1 MAITDINFFTF
12 WANNLPVRRRTARR
26 IARGFV
32 YMRPLQWL
40 RDRFFFQ
47 YINGTDNYDIW
58 LNISQY
64 ASGDVVMYTQDRA
77 YYEVLPG
84 VTPPIGT
91 LPTDSTYWLQLQPN
105 FVGLKWRQ
113 QSTAQKLKLQWYLNL
128 YFQTNY
134 NNPPAVQSDIYITSN
149 NSLQN
154 FFLVSA
160 DDNLSDKA
168 VLSNGESNGF
178 VGTANP
184 NLSMTAYT
192 INMPDPVFSG
202 LATTPAQCEAV
213 VRAQVDPRNLSG
225 VLYDIATY

>member
-40 RDRFFFQ
+40 RDRFFNEYYALDQLIDAFDPTLQ
-47 YINGTDNYDIW
+47 YYSTN
-58 LNISQY
+58 QVVY
-64 ASGDVVMYTQDRA
+64 AVDRA
-77 YYEVLPG
+77 NYEVLPG

-91 LPTDSTYWLQLQPN
+91 LPTNTNYWIKLQDN

-113 QSTAQKLKLQWYLNL
+113 QTTAEKLKLEYYLNL
-128 YFQTNY
+128 YFWTDFGS
-134 NNPPAVQSDIYITSN
+134 PIYITT
-149 NSLQN
+149 NSSSQTD
-154 FFLVSA
+154 FFVSA
-160 DDNLSDKA
+160 DDNLSDNA
-168 VLSNGESNGF
+168 VLANGEAAGF
-178 VGTANP
+178 VTTLNP
-184 NLSMTAYT
+184 NFNITAYT
-192 INMPDPVFSG
+192 INIPVSVFNSLG
-202 LATTPAQCEAV
+202 TNTSQREAV

>member
-40 RDRFFFQ
+40 RDRFFNQ
-47 YINGTDNYDIW
+47 YINDTDNYDIW
-58 LNISQY
+58 SNSLQY
-64 ASGDVVMYTQDRA
+64 ASGDVVMYTEDRA

-91 LPTDSTYWLQLQPN
+91 LPTDTNYWIKLQDN

-113 QSTAQKLKLQWYLNL
+113 QSTAEKLKLQWYLNL

-134 NNPPAVQSDIYITSN
+134 NNPPASQSDIYITTN
-149 NSLQN
+149 NSTQN

-160 DDNLSDKA
+160 DDNLSDKVVFA
-168 VLSNGESNGF
+168 NGEATGF
-178 VGTANP
+178 VTTLNP
-184 NLSMTAYT
+184 NLNITAYT

-202 LATTPAQCEAV
+202 LAATPAQCEAV

>member
-40 RDRFFFQ
+40 RDRFFNEYYALDQLIDAFDPSLQ
-47 YINGTDNYDIW
+47 YYSTN
-58 LNISQY
+58 QVVY
-64 ASGDVVMYTQDRA
+64 AVDRA
-77 YYEVLPG
+77 NYEVLPG

-91 LPTDSTYWLQLQPN
+91 LPTDTNYWIKLQDN

-113 QSTAQKLKLQWYLNL
+113 QTTAEKLKLQYYLNL
-128 YFQTNY
+128 YFWTDY
-134 NNPPAVQSDIYITSN
+134 NNPPASQSDIYITSN

-154 FFLVSA
+154 FFLVSI
-160 DDNLSDKA
+160 DDNLSDKV

-178 VGTANP
+178 VGTSNP

-192 INMPDPVFSG
+192 IYIPVSVFNALG
-202 LATTPAQCEAV
+202 ATLAQREAV